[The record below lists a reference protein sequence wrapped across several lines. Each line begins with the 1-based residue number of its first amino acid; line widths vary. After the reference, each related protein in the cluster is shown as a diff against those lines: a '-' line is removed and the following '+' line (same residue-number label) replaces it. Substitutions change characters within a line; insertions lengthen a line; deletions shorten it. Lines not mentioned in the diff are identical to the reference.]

1 MGGKEQID
9 NQYQFA
15 AEKKECWSSDTI
27 YAIDIVSVSH
37 DHQKVLPRKN
47 RGFRGASRNSW
58 R

>member
-15 AEKKECWSSDTI
+15 AEKKECRSFDTI

-37 DHQKVLPRKN
+37 DH
-47 RGFRGASRNSW
+47 
-58 R
+58 